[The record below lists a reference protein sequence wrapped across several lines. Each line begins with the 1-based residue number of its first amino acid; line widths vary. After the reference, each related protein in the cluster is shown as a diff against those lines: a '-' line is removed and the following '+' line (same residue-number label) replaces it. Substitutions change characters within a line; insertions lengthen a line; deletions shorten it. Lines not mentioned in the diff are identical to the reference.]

1 MATIQTPHQEIRRP
15 RRPRYATMAI
25 YAQCLPRHRHG
36 EFLRFLRVIDRQIP
50 KGLQIHLIP
59 DNYGNPKHAAVQA

>member
-1 MATIQTPHQEIRRP
+1 M
-15 RRPRYATMAI
+15 ATMAI

-50 KGLQIHLIP
+50 KGGTTCSARCSP
-59 DNYGNPKHAAVQA
+59 AV